1 MQKGPWAG
9 TNLVRLGQSYTI
21 AEENKGL
28 TWYPNIGIR
37 WYPGL
42 SGPRTNPAGIK
53 DEIQHFSGSHRIC
66 LRAEYVYKEHTCT
79 NIYIYIDTPLF
90 ILINDN

>member
-37 WYPGL
+37 WYPGYL
-42 SGPRTNPAGIK
+42 DHERTQLALKMKSNTSVV
-53 DEIQHFSGSHRIC
+53 HT
-66 LRAEYVYKEHTCT
+66 EYVYVQNMCIKNTHVQK
-79 NIYIYIDTPLF
+79 IYIYIEIYT
-90 ILINDN
+90 IIYIN

>member
-1 MQKGPWAG
+1 M
-9 TNLVRLGQSYTI
+9 VS
-21 AEENKGL
+21 
-28 TWYPNIGIR
+28 
-37 WYPGL
+37 GL

-79 NIYIYIDTPLF
+79 NVTYMCIYVYTPLF
-90 ILINDN
+90 ILINDNLFHYLLFRKISLILIDVFIHENLFDINEFDR